1 MAAGED
7 EDGVRL
13 LNPAALRAD
22 LFLLGAIVCEVAAT
36 LSLKALD
43 GKPWLVTVV
52 VIGYAASFWL
62 LALTL
67 RCGKSIGV
75 AYGVWGA
82 CGVVLTAVASWVLF
96 GEPSRPIMA
105 VGFLLIA
112 AGVVVVEVGAE
123 RHRRANA
130 RAASLRDG
138 KSL

>member
-1 MAAGED
+1 MDAGED

-13 LNPAALRAD
+13 LIPPALRAD
-22 LFLLGAIVCEVAAT
+22 LFLLCAIVCEVAAT
-36 LSLKALD
+36 LSLKALAEA
-43 GKPWLVTVV
+43 PWLVAI
-52 VIGYAASFWL
+52 VISGYAASFWF

-82 CGVVLTAVASWVLF
+82 CGVVLTAVASWMLF
-96 GEPSRPIMA
+96 GEPIRPVMA

-112 AGVVVVEVGAE
+112 AGVVVVEFGAE
-123 RHRRANA
+123 RHRRAHT

-138 KSL
+138 DAS